1 MLEIL
6 YEAGFGSPLRFGLRH
21 PARLAHRWSSL
32 RRDPAEFARRFDV
45 ALPTLRGWLGQLESF
60 RPAVLRAFSRT
71 GLPLDRANFGS
82 RNILLYLFVRRFR
95 PSHVVETGVEYGF
108 STAHLLQGLQ
118 DNGSGDL
125 VSIDLPTTDPRGHLS
140 DGRWDGAYVKAVG
153 LTGAAIPEEL
163 RSRWELVL
171 GDSRDLLP
179 KVLERRPVD
188 AFFHDSDHA
197 AAAMTREYRACW
209 DHLVAGGLLLS
220 DDINLNTA
228 FGEFCTENARTPFRW
243 ADGRRGAIQK

>member
-1 MLEIL
+1 MLETL

-21 PARLAHRWSSL
+21 PLRLARRWSTL
-32 RRDPAEFARRFDV
+32 RRDPVDFAQRFGV
-45 ALPTLRGWLGQLESF
+45 PAATVRGWLGELAPF
-60 RPAVLRAFSRT
+60 RAAVARAFERT

-82 RNILLYLFVRRFR
+82 RNTTLYLFVRRFR
-95 PSHVVETGVEYGF
+95 PSHIVETGVEYGF
-108 STAHLLQGLQ
+108 STAHLLQGLH

-140 DGRWDGAYVKAVG
+140 DGRWDGAYVRSTE
-153 LTGAAIPEEL
+153 LTGAAIPEGL
-163 RSRWELVL
+163 RSRWELLL

-179 KVLERRPVD
+179 AVLDRHPID

-197 AAAMTREYRACW
+197 AASMIREYRASW
-209 DHLVAGGLLLS
+209 ERLADGGLLLS
-220 DDINLNTA
+220 DDINLNRA
-228 FGEFCTENARTPFRW
+228 FDEFAAERARTPFRW